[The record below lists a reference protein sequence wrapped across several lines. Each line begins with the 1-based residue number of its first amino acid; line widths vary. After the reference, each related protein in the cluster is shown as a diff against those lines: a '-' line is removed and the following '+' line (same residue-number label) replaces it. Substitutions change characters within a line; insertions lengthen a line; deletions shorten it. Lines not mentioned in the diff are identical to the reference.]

1 MRTSEG
7 GEFLGFT
14 YFYKVYDS
22 FEGGLQIQAIF
33 NDITGKYV
41 PPCVNILYCLGEITL
56 VFLVQDKI
64 TSNFYLDV
72 RHVSFRN
79 QITTTIIEAFASI

>member
-1 MRTSEG
+1 MRSSAVGG
-7 GEFLGFT
+7 GEL

-22 FEGGLQIQAIF
+22 FKKCLEIQAIF
-33 NDITGKYV
+33 HDITGKYV
-41 PPCVNILYCLGEITL
+41 TSPVNILYCLGKITL

-79 QITTTIIEAFASI
+79 QINCHDY

>member
-41 PPCVNILYCLGEITL
+41 PRVNILYCLGEITL

-79 QITTTIIEAFASI
+79 QITATIIEVFASV

>member
-22 FEGGLQIQAIF
+22 FEGGLQILAIF

-41 PPCVNILYCLGEITL
+41 
-56 VFLVQDKI
+56 
-64 TSNFYLDV
+64 
-72 RHVSFRN
+72 VSTYF
-79 QITTTIIEAFASI
+79 II